1 MAERPRK
8 ILICSCE
15 DTMPLDGAAVR
26 RVCRGSEVIEGRQF
40 CRAELE
46 RFRKAAAGGEPVTVA
61 CTQEAPVFSEAAGE
75 TEGAGELTFVNIRE
89 AAGWSKDAQA
99 AGPKMAAL
107 LAAAAEPPPEISY
120 VSLSSEGVTLL
131 YGSDERVIE
140 AAQLLKDHLDL
151 TVLIKQPGEVSP
163 LRVTEY
169 PLVKGAI
176 RSATGHLG
184 AFEVTIDDYAQPAPS
199 SRDGLKFGPAR
210 NDVVTRCDL
219 LIDISGG
226 AALFPSA
233 DRRDGYLRA
242 DPGDPAAV
250 LRAVLKARDLTG
262 SFEKP
267 RYVTYSEDL
276 CAHARSGI
284 VGCRRCLDLCPTGA
298 IAPNGDHVA
307 IDAAVCAGCGQCA
320 AACPTGAA
328 SYALPQS
335 DALLRK
341 LRTLLSAYREAG
353 GKQPVVLFHDG
364 EHGAELIEAL
374 ARYGDGLPA
383 NVLPVQLNEITQVG
397 LEAVAGAFAYG
408 ASAVRMLIHT
418 KPRHD
423 VVGLRQT
430 IALAEPILAGL
441 GFAGSRVATIETDD
455 PDNLGATLRA
465 IAAMDGAAKPATFT
479 AVGRK
484 REVVRLAVRHA
495 RREGGRLH
503 ALSCL
508 RAGLPDRRFVG
519 RSGKADAALC
529 GRRLRAMRAVSGNL
543 PREGHQPKAADRFP
557 QRHRRQACDQAGRA
571 LRLHP
576 LRQAVRRQELGRA
589 RDC

>member
-176 RSATGHLG
+176 RSAKGHLG
-184 AFEVTIDDYAQPAPS
+184 AFEVTIDDYAQPTPS
-199 SRDGLKFGPAR
+199 SRDELKFGPAR

-219 LIDISGG
+219 LIDLSGG
-226 AALFPSA
+226 RTAISRRRSARRLFARRSWRSGRDLARRAQGARLDRQLREAALRHLQRGPVRA
-233 DRRDGYLRA
+233 CALRHRRL
-242 DPGDPAAV
+242 PP
-250 LRAVLKARDLTG
+250 L
-262 SFEKP
+262 P
-267 RYVTYSEDL
+267 RS
-276 CAHARSGI
+276 
-284 VGCRRCLDLCPTGA
+284 
-298 IAPNGDHVA
+298 
-307 IDAAVCAGCGQCA
+307 
-320 AACPTGAA
+320 
-328 SYALPQS
+328 
-335 DALLRK
+335 
-341 LRTLLSAYREAG
+341 
-353 GKQPVVLFHDG
+353 
-364 EHGAELIEAL
+364 
-374 ARYGDGLPA
+374 
-383 NVLPVQLNEITQVG
+383 
-397 LEAVAGAFAYG
+397 
-408 ASAVRMLIHT
+408 
-418 KPRHD
+418 
-423 VVGLRQT
+423 
-430 IALAEPILAGL
+430 
-441 GFAGSRVATIETDD
+441 
-455 PDNLGATLRA
+455 
-465 IAAMDGAAKPATFT
+465 
-479 AVGRK
+479 
-484 REVVRLAVRHA
+484 
-495 RREGGRLH
+495 
-503 ALSCL
+503 
-508 RAGLPDRRFVG
+508 LPDRRDRAER
-519 RSGKADAALC
+519 RSRRDRC
-529 GRRLRAMRAVSGNL
+529 GSLRRLRTMRRRLPDGCCVLRAAAIGRAV
-543 PREGHQPKAADRFP
+543 A
-557 QRHRRQACDQAGRA
+557 
-571 LRLHP
+571 
-576 LRQAVRRQELGRA
+576 
-589 RDC
+589 